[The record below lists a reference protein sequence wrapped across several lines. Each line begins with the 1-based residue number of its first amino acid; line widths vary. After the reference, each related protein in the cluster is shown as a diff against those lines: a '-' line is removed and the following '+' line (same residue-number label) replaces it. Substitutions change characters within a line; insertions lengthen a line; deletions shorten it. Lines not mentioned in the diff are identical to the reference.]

1 MKTCCAAINGGNLYF
16 QTDVWLKNLSSKILA
31 GYSKQIQH
39 EEFLVLL
46 CLVLEAQAT
55 CNLGGI
61 SIENIDYL
69 FIILLGIFGWE
80 FYLGGELVDVFL
92 GVWMICYINGTRSLL
107 EIKKKKLGSFY
118 PSAQPGIYG

>member
-1 MKTCCAAINGGNLYF
+1 
-16 QTDVWLKNLSSKILA
+16 
-31 GYSKQIQH
+31 
-39 EEFLVLL
+39 
-46 CLVLEAQAT
+46 
-55 CNLGGI
+55 
-61 SIENIDYL
+61 
-69 FIILLGIFGWE
+69 LLGIFGWE